1 MKNTKSFLVVATMVA
16 LLFSSG
22 HVEAKNNYSNKTVQ
36 NEDKIKGHVAN
47 SFMPSVTPEEAPEL
61 PAQKTADLFDKYTP
75 EQLNRIMGVW
85 PERGAKPAP
94 SQSVSLNPEE
104 QVAPAIS
111 YSPEQLI
118 LILGIHF

>member
-1 MKNTKSFLVVATMVA
+1 MKNTKSFLTGAVMVA

-22 HVEAKNNYSNKTVQ
+22 HVEAKNNYSNKIAQ
-36 NEDKIKGHVAN
+36 NEDKIKGHAAN
-47 SFMPSVTPEEAPEL
+47 NFMPSAAMEEAPEL

-85 PERGAKPAP
+85 PERRENTVR
-94 SQSVSLNPEE
+94 SQSVSLNPAE
-104 QVAPAIS
+104 QAAPGTN

-118 LILGIHF
+118 NILGINF